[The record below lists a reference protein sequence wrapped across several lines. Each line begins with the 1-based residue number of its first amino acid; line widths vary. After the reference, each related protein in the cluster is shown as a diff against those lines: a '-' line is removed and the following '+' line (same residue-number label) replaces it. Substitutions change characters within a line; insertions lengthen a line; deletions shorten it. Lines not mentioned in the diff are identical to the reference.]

1 MLSVVLLFGLSLCHF
16 DITLNRLLGS
26 LIFICRIGGKRV
38 AILIDLVIM
47 HICGTYIFTADGV
60 EAETNLGA
68 FGIDD
73 DLLVFGIDGN
83 NLADYTADGNDLG
96 ARLKIGTKI
105 LALGLLLLS
114 LLGLSEHHA
123 KHDDHDNDEKHV
135 IQSTTP

>member
-1 MLSVVLLFGLSLCHF
+1 MLSAVLLFGLSLCHF
-16 DITLNRLLGS
+16 DLTLNRLLGS

-47 HICGTYIFTADGV
+47 HICGTYIFTANGV
-60 EAETNLGA
+60 EAETNLGT

-73 DLLVFGIDGN
+73 DLLVFGINGN

-105 LALGLLLLS
+105 LALGLP
-114 LLGLSEHHA
+114 LGPA
-123 KHDDHDNDEKHV
+123 G
-135 IQSTTP
+135 P